1 MRHERGGPAHG
12 VRLLDQSFEFDS
24 YLDVQGTS
32 VSSER
37 VDKTHV
43 ALETASIS

>member
-1 MRHERGGPAHG
+1 MGHERGGPTHG
-12 VRLLDQSFEFDS
+12 VRLLDPSFEFDN

-32 VSSER
+32 VSSES

-43 ALETASIS
+43 ALEIASIS